1 MTFESI
7 IGLEIHA
14 QLSTESKIFCSCP
27 NKFGDEPNKNVCPI
41 CLGHPGS
48 LPKLNKK
55 AVEYAI
61 LMGIA
66 TNCIIS
72 PYSTF
77 ARKNYFYPDLPKGYQ
92 ISQYEEPI
100 CKNGY
105 IIIETE
111 KGEKKVRLNRIH
123 LEEDAGKSIHDQG
136 EMTKIDL
143 NRCGAPLIEIVT
155 EPDIRSPQEAR
166 IFLATIRQLLRYL
179 KISDA
184 NMEEGSLRCDA
195 NVSIRPIGE
204 KKLGAKTEI
213 KNMNS
218 LRFVEK
224 AIEYEIQRQIE
235 LYDERKQI
243 VQETRLWNPNKEITL
258 SMRSKEDAQDYRYF
272 PDPDLLPVVVD
283 DKLLQEISNKLP
295 ELPKAKKKRFI
306 EEYKIPKYNAEVIT
320 SDIDIANYFETVAK
334 VCEDPIS
341 ASNWVMVEVLK
352 VLNEKNISILDFSI
366 APAMLGKLIQKI
378 NNKTISSKIAK
389 EIFAEML
396 VDPKDPDILIKEK
409 GLTQITSREELKK
422 VVDEILQE
430 FPEQV
435 KQYRQGSQKVIGFL
449 IGALM
454 KKTNGKAN
462 PQIGKELLE
471 EMIKNS
477 NL

>member
-1 MTFESI
+1 
-7 IGLEIHA
+7 
-14 QLSTESKIFCSCP
+14 
-27 NKFGDEPNKNVCPI
+27 
-41 CLGHPGS
+41 
-48 LPKLNKK
+48 
-55 AVEYAI
+55 
-61 LMGIA
+61 
-66 TNCIIS
+66 
-72 PYSTF
+72 
-77 ARKNYFYPDLPKGYQ
+77 
-92 ISQYEEPI
+92 
-100 CKNGY
+100 
-105 IIIETE
+105 
-111 KGEKKVRLNRIH
+111 
-123 LEEDAGKSIHDQG
+123 
-136 EMTKIDL
+136 
-143 NRCGAPLIEIVT
+143 
-155 EPDIRSPQEAR
+155 
-166 IFLATIRQLLRYL
+166 
-179 KISDA
+179 
-184 NMEEGSLRCDA
+184 
-195 NVSIRPIGE
+195 
-204 KKLGAKTEI
+204 
-213 KNMNS
+213 
-218 LRFVEK
+218 
-224 AIEYEIQRQIE
+224 
-235 LYDERKQI
+235 
-243 VQETRLWNPNKEITL
+243 
-258 SMRSKEDAQDYRYF
+258 MRSKEDAQDYRYF

-352 VLNEKNISILDFSI
+352 VLNQKNISILDFSI

-409 GLTQITSREELKK
+409 GLTQITSTEELKK